1 MMKSVIA
8 RVLKASE
15 IPAKAR
21 VAPNKAIRLSEWEG
35 RQHVL
40 VHDGKHIIVRHGPE
54 SVTGT
59 GNPALV
65 MVCGSEKEI
74 DAEIKRLG
82 LAPADSAV
90 SPSPR
95 GTYDPPRYLLNIL
108 SEKERDSATLVKL
121 DEEPKAPFSLK
132 SIVEVVK

>member
-21 VAPNKAIRLSEWEG
+21 VAPNRKIRLSEWEG

-82 LAPADSAV
+82 LREALTKVELDEGIADTDGKPSAIGEV
-90 SPSPR
+90 EELEITKSPSKGSLPN
-95 GTYDPPRYLLNIL
+95 GLQEL
-108 SEKERDSATLVKL
+108 SKEK
-121 DEEPKAPFSLK
+121 
-132 SIVEVVK
+132 

>member
-15 IPAKAR
+15 IPLKAKI
-21 VAPNKAIRLSEWEG
+21 APNKAIRLSEWEG

-82 LAPADSAV
+82 LREALTKV
-90 SPSPR
+90 
-95 GTYDPPRYLLNIL
+95 
-108 SEKERDSATLVKL
+108 EL
-121 DEEPKAPFSLK
+121 DEGIADRVQDIGRREKQELNQRSLVID
-132 SIVEVVK
+132 SLSLRA